1 MEDLRKKLDE
11 VNEDIGFLEEVMDRS
26 LVEDRIE
33 ELKLVRAVLERELEY
48 DKTETFETDSKD
60 R

>member
-1 MEDLRKKLDE
+1 MEDLRQKLNE

-33 ELKLVRAVLERELEY
+33 ELKLVRAVLERELNY
-48 DKTETFETDSKD
+48 DKPGTTETDS
-60 R
+60 

>member
-33 ELKLVRAVLERELEY
+33 ELKLIRYELEKELNY
-48 DKTETFETDSKD
+48 VKPRTPETDS
-60 R
+60 

>member
-11 VNEDIGFLEEVMDRS
+11 VNEDIGFLEEVVDRS

-33 ELKLVRAVLERELEY
+33 ELRLIRAVLERELEY
-48 DKTETFETDSKD
+48 DKTGTFETDSKD

>member
-33 ELKLVRAVLERELEY
+33 ELKLIRYELEKELNY
-48 DKTETFETDSKD
+48 VKPRTSETDSQNW
-60 R
+60 

>member
-48 DKTETFETDSKD
+48 DKTGTFETDSKD

>member
-11 VNEDIGFLEEVMDRS
+11 VNEDIGFLEEVVDRS

-48 DKTETFETDSKD
+48 VKPGTPETDS
-60 R
+60 

>member
-26 LVEDRIE
+26 LVEERIE
-33 ELKLVRAVLERELEY
+33 ELRLIRAVLERELEY
-48 DKTETFETDSKD
+48 DKTGTFETDSKD

>member
-33 ELKLVRAVLERELEY
+33 ELRLIRAVLERELEY
-48 DKTETFETDSKD
+48 DKTGTFKTDSKD

>member
-11 VNEDIGFLEEVMDRS
+11 VNEDIGFLEEVVDRS

-48 DKTETFETDSKD
+48 VKPRTPETDS
-60 R
+60 

>member
-48 DKTETFETDSKD
+48 VKPRTPETDS
-60 R
+60 

>member
-33 ELKLVRAVLERELEY
+33 ELRLIRAVLERELEY
-48 DKTETFETDSKD
+48 DKTGTFETDSKD